1 MKRWIKMLVVALVSL
16 TLIGQGELALA
27 KGKKKKGKAPIT
39 MIMNV
44 EGKVEYTKN
53 GKKWKKVRRNKFLF
67 AGYQI
72 RTGVD
77 GKGTFL
83 NQTSGMSRDVSGES
97 VIEVTAEGAKAMSG
111 SLSEPVKASGNLV
124 ASLGNRFKKAQKY
137 TAVRRGVKKD
147 KKIKLKTATNKKKS
161 AYLLSAAWP
170 NLVWNSEGKDYS
182 YRLHVG
188 DQSFD
193 VPAVDGPMV
202 RYTLSDI
209 APGKHLYS
217 VEVIH
222 GGEVVY
228 KPKKRSSFIW
238 LSEGEVA
245 KIVENLPGD
254 ELMDAMVLDGEGVL
268 VGSLDLYQSFFKDNR
283 DDNDMRPMLIQN
295 LHNLKLGNL
304 KKAEAQLFNLIRS
317 EEE

>member
-1 MKRWIKMLVVALVSL
+1 MKRWIKVWVVALVSL
-16 TLIGQGELALA
+16 TLVGQGEMALA

-44 EGKVEYTKN
+44 EGQVEYTKN

-72 RTGVD
+72 RTGAD

-83 NQTSGMSRDVSGES
+83 NQANGMSRDVGGDS
-97 VIEVTAEGAKAMSG
+97 VIEVTADGATAMSG

-137 TAVRRGVKKD
+137 TTVRRGVKKD
-147 KKIKLKTATNKKKS
+147 KKIKLKTATHKKKS
-161 AYLLSAAWP
+161 SYLLSAAWP
-170 NLVWNSEGKDYS
+170 DLVWNSEGKEYS

-193 VPAVDGPMV
+193 VAAVDGAMV
-202 RYTLSDI
+202 RHSLSGI

-217 VEVIH
+217 VEVIRD
-222 GGEVVY
+222 GEVVY
-228 KPKKRSSFIW
+228 KPKKSSSFVW
-238 LSEGEVA
+238 LSDEEA
-245 KIVENLPGD
+245 DKIKGTLPGD
-254 ELMDAMVLDGEGVL
+254 DLMDAMVLDGEGVL
-268 VGSLDLYQSFFKDNR
+268 VGSLDLYQSFFRDNR